1 MTDTSEPGEAAETF
15 EAAPPPRT
23 RYGVLVVESIGTDVL
38 FPTLEQYLELMTSLR
53 ADGFNMIV
61 DLTAV
66 DYLTFRANRAVP
78 ADIVAQRFELVVS
91 ARSTDTREII
101 RVRLQI
107 DDTDLVAPSLFDVWP
122 GSEALE
128 REVFDLFGI
137 SFDDHPDLS
146 RILMPEDW
154 VGHPLRKDFA
164 IGSIPVQFRSPS
176 NVR

>member
-1 MTDTSEPGEAAETF
+1 MTDTPEAGAEAEVE
-15 EAAPPPRT
+15 EAAPAPLT
-23 RYGVLVVESIGTDVL
+23 RYGVLVADSLGTDVL
-38 FPTLEQYLELMTSLR
+38 FPTLDQYLELMTGLR
-53 ADGFNMIV
+53 ADGFNMII

-66 DYLTFRANRAVP
+66 DYLSYGANRGLP
-78 ADIVAQRFELVVS
+78 ADMVAQRFEIVVS
-91 ARSTDTREII
+91 VRSTDTRELV
-101 RVRLQI
+101 RVRLQV
-107 DDTDLVAPSLFDVWP
+107 DDAELTVPSLFDVWP
-122 GSEALE
+122 GTEALE

-137 SFDDHPDLS
+137 NFDNHPDLS